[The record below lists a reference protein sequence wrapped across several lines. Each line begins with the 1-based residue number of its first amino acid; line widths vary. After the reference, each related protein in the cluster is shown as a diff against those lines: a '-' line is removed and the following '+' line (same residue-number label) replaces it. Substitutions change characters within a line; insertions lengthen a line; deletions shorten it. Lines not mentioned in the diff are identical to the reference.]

1 MEEWL
6 VEEIALEVEVDLS
19 LLASVITRW
28 LGRKTGGFQD
38 ANCIAHQNFAAV
50 AHTSF
55 ALNQAGI
62 TFLDGNSHVGLA
74 NS

>member
-28 LGRKTGGFQD
+28 LGRKTGVFQD

-50 AHTSF
+50 AHTSSPSIRRVLRSLM
-55 ALNQAGI
+55 AI
-62 TFLDGNSHVGLA
+62 PTLA
-74 NS
+74 